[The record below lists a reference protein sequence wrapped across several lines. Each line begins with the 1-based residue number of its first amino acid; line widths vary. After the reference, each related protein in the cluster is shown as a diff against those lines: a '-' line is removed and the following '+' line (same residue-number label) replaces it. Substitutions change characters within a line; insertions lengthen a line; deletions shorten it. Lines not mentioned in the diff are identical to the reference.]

1 MGSLNLMVVCT
12 SAFVAVFL
20 LLSVLA
26 LVMKLIIVVFP
37 QRMAGTDTA
46 VVAALA
52 TVVSSVYPN
61 TNITKIEEIK

>member
-1 MGSLNLMVVCT
+1 MGSLNLMVVCA